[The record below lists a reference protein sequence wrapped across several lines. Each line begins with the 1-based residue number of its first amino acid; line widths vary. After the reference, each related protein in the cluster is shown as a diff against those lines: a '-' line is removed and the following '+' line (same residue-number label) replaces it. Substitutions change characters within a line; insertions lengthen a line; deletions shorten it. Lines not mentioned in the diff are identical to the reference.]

1 MKVNFRII
9 EVQVSFEGEKRVF
22 DIAREI
28 GNMMMYNGSILLD
41 IGFEDLA
48 RTIYYSDGEVEVPE
62 RYCKAIIEVVKQS
75 SFIAAIKREVINLL
89 GGCCHGI
96 HKVCDEFAKGG

>member
-28 GNMMMYNGSILLD
+28 GQYD
-41 IGFEDLA
+41 DVQRKYF
-48 RTIYYSDGEVEVPE
+48 T
-62 RYCKAIIEVVKQS
+62 
-75 SFIAAIKREVINLL
+75 
-89 GGCCHGI
+89 
-96 HKVCDEFAKGG
+96 

>member
-1 MKVNFRII
+1 MKVNFKII

-62 RYCKAIIEVVKQS
+62 RYCRAIIEVVKQS
-75 SFIAAIKREVINLL
+75 SFIAAIKREVINQL
-89 GGCCHGI
+89 GGC
-96 HKVCDEFAKGG
+96 

>member
-1 MKVNFRII
+1 MK
-9 EVQVSFEGEKRVF
+9 
-22 DIAREI
+22 
-28 GNMMMYNGSILLD
+28 MYNGSTILD

-89 GGCCHGI
+89 GGC
-96 HKVCDEFAKGG
+96 

>member
-75 SFIAAIKREVINLL
+75 SFIAAIKSEVINLL
-89 GGCCHGI
+89 GGC
-96 HKVCDEFAKGG
+96 

>member
-28 GNMMMYNGSILLD
+28 GNMMMYNGRILLD
-41 IGFEDLA
+41 IGFEDQA

-89 GGCCHGI
+89 GGC
-96 HKVCDEFAKGG
+96 

>member
-9 EVQVSFEGEKRVF
+9 EEQVSFEGEKRVY

-89 GGCCHGI
+89 GGC
-96 HKVCDEFAKGG
+96 

>member
-28 GNMMMYNGSILLD
+28 GNMMMYNGSIYLISASRIWLVQSTTLMGKWKYRNVIVRLL
-41 IGFEDLA
+41 L
-48 RTIYYSDGEVEVPE
+48 
-62 RYCKAIIEVVKQS
+62 KW
-75 SFIAAIKREVINLL
+75 
-89 GGCCHGI
+89 
-96 HKVCDEFAKGG
+96 